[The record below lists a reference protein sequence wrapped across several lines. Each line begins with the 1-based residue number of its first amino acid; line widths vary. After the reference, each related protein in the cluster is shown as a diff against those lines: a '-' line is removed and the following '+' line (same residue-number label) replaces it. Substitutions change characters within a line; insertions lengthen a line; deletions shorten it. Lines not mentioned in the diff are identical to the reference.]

1 MCFYSNQY
9 IQDNQQKEAENQTT
23 ANDDTRHHTSLEE
36 DPGTHMHHG
45 MVLRSRPHP
54 TVNNTDSINTRY
66 TPSSTPD
73 NKTESINTR
82 YTTSSTAD
90 TEEVPEDGLHGDRE
104 KSLGRNDNEAAEL
117 QRSSP
122 YNLRLRE
129 RKRKTSEGE
138 RGTGSQTQKAA
149 KKDESSSGKEHCTPR
164 FIPGMYREV
173 SN

>member
-1 MCFYSNQY
+1 
-9 IQDNQQKEAENQTT
+9 
-23 ANDDTRHHTSLEE
+23 
-36 DPGTHMHHG
+36 

-73 NKTESINTR
+73 TKTESINTR
-82 YTTSSTAD
+82 YTTSST
-90 TEEVPEDGLHGDRE
+90 EEVPEDGLHGNRE

-164 FIPGMYREV
+164 FTSFEKNCFSAWASTLNMGLINKVDMVCLSPVGYGV
-173 SN
+173 